1 MPGGGY
7 TSFVSGAAQYQGGL
21 MAGSVVPGPAM
32 SDSNDGG
39 NSVMTSGPPQYVHS
53 LSTEDVSP
61 QSLER
66 YRPSAISQ
74 QKYQK
79 VTDLTGTGQQNPW
92 PSSFSG
98 VKTNTRDS
106 WHSGGNSHLMDSS
119 YLMRILGR
127 DSQWVESSDKVKF
140 QCDCYK
146 LQLVLCCAGRRE
158 GGLLQLPD
166 WPGGHRAGQVLG
178 RQGRL
183 QGPPQPGGARP
194 GLLGEYPDPVLTSV
208 ANSVTAGKHKH
219 KHMYYSEVETF
230 YFTNIF
236 NVLEWRRF

>member
-1 MPGGGY
+1 
-7 TSFVSGAAQYQGGL
+7 
-21 MAGSVVPGPAM
+21 M

-127 DSQWVESSDKVKF
+127 DSQWVESSDKDGEREGYYSYLTGQGDTV
-140 QCDCYK
+140 
-146 LQLVLCCAGRRE
+146 LVRYSAGRDGFR
-158 GGLLQLPD
+158 
-166 WPGGHRAGQVLG
+166 VLHS
-178 RQGRL
+178 QGV
-183 QGPPQPGGARP
+183 P
-194 GLLGEYPDPVLTSV
+194 GLDYWGNILTQ
-208 ANSVTAGKHKH
+208 
-219 KHMYYSEVETF
+219 Y
-230 YFTNIF
+230 
-236 NVLEWRRF
+236 